1 MKRRPLILVSPDTQ
15 TSGAEMQDH
24 AISVGSRYLQ
34 AVIDA
39 GGIPLALPLCTDRA
53 FLADAVSQCDGV
65 MLTGG
70 NDVAPKIYWPEVP
83 GPLLS
88 KCECAE
94 PGRDV
99 MELELIQEILGQ
111 RKPLLAICRG
121 HQLFN
126 VALGGTLYVDIPS
139 QREGAFKHSQ
149 MDRKYEVVHEVS
161 IEPGTFLA
169 GIWSPEP
176 LGVNTTHHQAIDRL
190 AKPLRAVA
198 HGPDG
203 VIEATEFK
211 PEDRALLPWF
221 ASVQFHPERL
231 YLKHPRHAA
240 LFKAFV
246 DACRK

>member
-15 TSGAEMQDH
+15 SSGAEMQDH
-24 AISVGSRYLQ
+24 SISVGSRYLQ
-34 AVIDA
+34 ALIDA
-39 GGIPLALPLCTDRA
+39 GGIPLSLPLCTDRA
-53 FLADAVSQCDGV
+53 FLSDAVRQCDGV

-70 NDVAPKIYWPEVP
+70 NDVAPGIYWTDAPKELV
-83 GPLLS
+83 S

-99 MELELIQEILGQ
+99 MELELIQEILAQ

-126 VALGGTLYVDIPS
+126 VALGSTLYVDIPS
-139 QREGAFKHSQ
+139 QRPGAFKHSQ
-149 MDRKYEVVHEVS
+149 MDRKYDVVHDVS
-161 IEPGTFLA
+161 IEPDSFLA
-169 GIWSPEP
+169 SLWNPAP

-203 VIEATEFK
+203 VIEATELRS
-211 PEDRALLPWF
+211 EDRDLLPWF

-231 YLKHPRHAA
+231 YKQHPRHAA
-240 LFKAFV
+240 LFRAFIA
-246 DACRK
+246 ACAT

>member
-1 MKRRPLILVSPDTQ
+1 MKHRPLILVSPDTQ

-34 AVIDA
+34 AIIDA
-39 GGIPLALPLCTDRA
+39 GGIPLSLPLCTDRA
-53 FLADAVSQCDGV
+53 FLADAVSQADGI

-70 NDVAPKIYWPEVP
+70 NDVAPSIYWPDAP
-83 GPLLS
+83 KSLTS

-99 MELELIQEILGQ
+99 MELELIQEILAQ

-139 QREGAFKHSQ
+139 QRPGAFKHSQ
-149 MDRKYEVVHEVS
+149 MDRKYEVVHDVS
-161 IEPGTFLA
+161 VTPDTFLHQ
-169 GIWSPEP
+169 IWQADS
-176 LGVNTTHHQAIDRL
+176 LGVNTTHHQAIDKI

-203 VIEATEFK
+203 VIEAAEFR
-211 PEDRALLPWF
+211 PEDRGMLPWF
-221 ASVQFHPERL
+221 ASIQFHPERL
-231 YLKHPRHAA
+231 YRQHPTHAR
-240 LFKAFV
+240 LFQAFV
-246 DACRK
+246 AACRK